1 MQNNKPGNVFLYD
14 SLDIPNEQKKPVHSR
29 ERSIN
34 PVVFIIT
41 LIFSTGFFMFLHYW
55 SFQLI
60 ESYNEQ
66 YQILGWVLL
75 ITLYLSIVAVL
86 ITTVILWGMYGYNK
100 VRRIALI
107 NIMEHQTTLD
117 RLQSVENQYLNVM
130 NERARQS
137 LFSGVQNLTYSPS
150 STSQVVPPS
159 APVEEPTISAALE
172 EDLPVLSAMKEQGL
186 IGRSGNSILLG
197 FGE

>member
-14 SLDIPNEQKKPVHSR
+14 SLDIPNEQKKPVHNR

-34 PVVFIIT
+34 PVVFIIS

-117 RLQSVENQYLNVM
+117 RLQSVETRYLDVM

-150 STSQVVPPS
+150 STSQVIPPS

>member
-1 MQNNKPGNVFLYD
+1 MFLYD
-14 SLDIPNEQKKPVHSR
+14 SLDIPNEQKKPVHNR

-34 PVVFIIT
+34 PVVFIIS

-117 RLQSVENQYLNVM
+117 RLQSVETRYLDVM

-150 STSQVVPPS
+150 STSQVIPPS